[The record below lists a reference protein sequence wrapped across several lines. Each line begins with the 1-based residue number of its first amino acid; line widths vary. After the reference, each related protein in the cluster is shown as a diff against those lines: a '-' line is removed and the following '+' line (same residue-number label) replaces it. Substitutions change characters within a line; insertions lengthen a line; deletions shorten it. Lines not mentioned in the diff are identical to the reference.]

1 MTEHDVKVV
10 ADRMVRARLDN
21 DLNFENKVKSL
32 LNNEKIDQKALAK
45 EVAFYVNK
53 NSAIISLNLLSYL
66 RMLRLSLEVLKQADG
81 AQVKEALNNYCAQ
94 IDRILLI
101 TEQRLGGDKRDRKGH
116 FNQGETK

>member
-1 MTEHDVKVV
+1 MTEHDVEVV

-21 DLNFENKVKSL
+21 DLNFESKVKSL

-81 AQVKEALNNYCAQ
+81 AQVKEMLNKYSAQ

-116 FNQGETK
+116 FNQGETL

>member
-81 AQVKEALNNYCAQ
+81 AQVKETLNKYCAQ

-101 TEQRLGGDKRDRKGH
+101 TEQSLGGDKRDRKGH
-116 FNQGETK
+116 FNQGETL

>member
-1 MTEHDVKVV
+1 MTEHDVEVV

-81 AQVKEALNNYCAQ
+81 AQVKEALSNYCAQ

-116 FNQGETK
+116 FNQGETI

>member
-66 RMLRLSLEVLKQADG
+66 RMLRLSLEVLKQADS